1 MAEDKIVPEQPG
13 MEAEPEVG
21 FLASVINEIIYSPL
35 NLVLVA
41 IITILVYKIFRSR
54 QQPAAAPPPE
64 PELPRLRKDFTVAE
78 LRAFD
83 GTQPDGRVLV
93 AVNGTVYDVTKGKRF
108 YGPGGP
114 YAAFGGRD
122 ASRGLAT
129 FSVTSNDKEEY
140 DDLSDLSPME
150 MESVR
155 EWEMQFKEK
164 YVLVGRLLKPGEQ
177 PTSYSDEDEDTPNE
191 SSTPT
196 TTTTSASS
204 TSKAPASPKKSADVP
219 SKAEDVVAGG
229 DAAKAKDE

>member
-21 FLASVINEIIYSPL
+21 FLTSVINEIIYSPL